1 MIFGLSVDG
10 LDRSLKIETI
20 NKKAVSS
27 RKRLG
32 LICNTDL
39 TVVPFAGITQ
49 IRFEG
54 YNLRLISATPTR

>member
-10 LDRSLKIETI
+10 LNRYLKIETI

-32 LICNTDL
+32 PICSADL

-49 IRFEG
+49 IRFQG